1 MIFLF
6 THFLNFT
13 PNGGMKE
20 DLRVELNLKDKD
32 KVTSLIILVYA
43 TFTT

>member
-1 MIFLF
+1 
-6 THFLNFT
+6 
-13 PNGGMKE
+13 MKE

-32 KVTSLIILVYA
+32 KVTWLIILVYA

>member
-1 MIFLF
+1 
-6 THFLNFT
+6 
-13 PNGGMKE
+13 MKE
-20 DLRVELNLKDKD
+20 DLRVERKLKDKD